1 MCEEGGVDRP
11 DQTLTGIASTIND
24 LMVTTVYDY
33 HPGLRFDTSS
43 FAVLRRVVS
52 LCTVDSL
59 RPVSIAREEVA
70 KLHVVCW
77 FVEHESFSHGCLAFR
92 PLPHKTLVG
101 LWESLRFS
109 PGPAAPTHH
118 PGWCG
123 GLMSKVFRVAF
134 TVVFPDAEQTA
145 ACSRVIVLHGPAD
158 CGKTSLCQAVAQKL
172 SIRLPRR
179 QTDAFERVVLVEWQ
193 RGCGGAEEALAQA
206 KAFAWE
212 NTTMVVVLLLRQ
224 PGDIRYGELDQ
235 VPANMLVMIT
245 REDPPGPRL
254 ADIADVC
261 EVLTLPD
268 KNMRYLIVANTVNS
282 FTARGTIAGQLLSDD
297 PAHAASHHSEPCG
310 ELHKM
315 LIPERGMTCRGM
327 RRLPFLVLA
336 RMGRRESVGM
346 GVFLDALCQELK
358 DRV

>member
-1 MCEEGGVDRP
+1 M
-11 DQTLTGIASTIND
+11 TGIASTIND
-24 LMVTTVYDY
+24 LMLRTVDGY

-43 FAVLRRVVS
+43 VDVLRRVVS

-59 RPVSIAREEVA
+59 RPVSIAREEVE
-70 KLHVVCW
+70 KLDVVCR
-77 FVEHESFSHGCLAFR
+77 FVKHESFSDGCLDFR

-123 GLMSKVFRVAF
+123 GLMSRVFRVAF
-134 TVVFPDAEQTA
+134 MPVVFPDAEQTA

-172 SIRLPRR
+172 SIRLP
-179 QTDAFERVVLVEWQ
+179 TDAFERVVLVEWQ

-206 KAFAWE
+206 KAFARE
-212 NTTMVVVLLLRQ
+212 HTQTVVVLLLEE

-254 ADIADVC
+254 ANVADVC

-268 KNMRYLIVANTVNS
+268 TNMRYLIVANTVNS
-282 FTARGTIAGQLLSDD
+282 LTARGIIAGQLLSDD

-315 LIPERGMTCRGM
+315 LIPERGMTCRDM
-327 RRLPFLVLA
+327 RRLPLLVLA
-336 RMGRRESVGM
+336 MMGRRESVGM
-346 GVFLDALCQELK
+346 GVFLDALFQELK